1 MFLAFIIQSKKMNQ
15 TEQISN
21 LDKQEELVL
30 SKVKNLKTHQELD
43 EFVRKNILLFTQSPE
58 LKELVKK
65 QRNYI
70 VVTTETT

>member
-1 MFLAFIIQSKKMNQ
+1 MNQ